1 MKLKKF
7 SLISKVDDI
16 NEIEF
21 ESVHVSKK
29 EFIDYSELVNIM
41 SNIVKK
47 IIRQIEEYIKDL
59 IGYVETR
66 NNEY

>member
-7 SLISKVDDI
+7 SLISKVDDV

-29 EFIDYSELVNIM
+29 EFIDYSKLVTIM

>member
-21 ESVHVSKK
+21 ESVHVLKK
-29 EFIDYSELVNIM
+29 EFIDYSELVTIM

>member
-29 EFIDYSELVNIM
+29 EFIDYSELVTIM

>member
-29 EFIDYSELVNIM
+29 EFIDYSKLVTIM